1 MKKLILTTAIITSTL
16 GAMAQQDP
24 MFSQYW
30 VNPQVLN
37 PAQAGADGRTLLN
50 ATGRLQWVNGNGA
63 PKTSSLAIGGMA
75 GERVGVG
82 VSYIYDQVGISRTN
96 TLNADF
102 NYHLKLKKDWRLI
115 TGLRVIG
122 LINQMNFSEIST
134 TTPGDPLFM
143 ENLSSGIK
151 PNAGFGFLVTNKK
164 FYVGYSQPRVVNY
177 DFGAKSVMGNTKII
191 SHRFAYMGY
200 NFTLNDEFKFRPSV
214 LMKEVTNAPVQ
225 FDFNAVLEMKSKVVT
240 GLSYRSGDGVGAMLG
255 VVNAG
260 RFDIYYCYDYPL
272 SAISILSKQTHQITV
287 SMNLTGKPSRIN
299 SPRYFN

>member
-1 MKKLILTTAIITSTL
+1 MKKLILITATIVSTL
-16 GAMAQQDP
+16 SAMAQQDP

-50 ATGRLQWVNGNGA
+50 ATGRLQWVNVKGA

-75 GERVGVG
+75 GEHVGLG
-82 VSYIYDQVGISRTN
+82 LSYVYDQVGISRTN

-102 NYHLKLKKDWRLI
+102 NYHLKLKRDWRLI

-122 LINQMNFSEIST
+122 LINQMNFSEVT
-134 TTPGDPLFM
+134 TTSPGDPLFM

-164 FYVGYSQPRVVNY
+164 FYIGYSQPRVVNY

-200 NFTLNDEFKFRPSV
+200 NFTLNDELKFRPSV
-214 LMKEVTNAPVQ
+214 LVKEVTNAPVQ
-225 FDFNAVLEMKSKVVT
+225 LDVNTVLEMKSKVVA
-240 GLSYRSGDGVGAMLG
+240 GLSYRSGDGVGIMLG
-255 VVNAG
+255 AINVG
-260 RFDIYYCYDYPL
+260 KFDMYYCYDYPL
-272 SAISILSKQTHQITV
+272 SAISMISKQTHQITV

>member
-50 ATGRLQWVNGNGA
+50 ATGRLQWVNVKGA

>member
-1 MKKLILTTAIITSTL
+1 MKKLILITATIISTL

-50 ATGRLQWVNGNGA
+50 ATGRLQWVNVKGA

-75 GERVGVG
+75 GERVGLG
-82 VSYIYDQVGISRTN
+82 LSYVYDQIGISRTN

-102 NYHLKLKKDWRLI
+102 NYHLKIKKDWRLI

-164 FYVGYSQPRVVNY
+164 FYIGYSQPRVVNY
-177 DFGAKSVMGNTKII
+177 DFGAKSVMGNTRII

-200 NFTLNDEFKFRPSV
+200 NFSINDEFKLRPSV

-260 RFDIYYCYDYPL
+260 KFDIYYCYDYPL

>member
-1 MKKLILTTAIITSTL
+1 MKKLILITATIMSTL

-50 ATGRLQWVNGNGA
+50 ATGRLQWVNVKGA

-75 GERVGVG
+75 GEHVGLG
-82 VSYIYDQVGISRTN
+82 LSYVYDQVGISRTN

-102 NYHLKLKKDWRLI
+102 NYHLKIKKDWRLI

-164 FYVGYSQPRVVNY
+164 FYLGYSQPRVVNY
-177 DFGAKSVMGNTKII
+177 DFGAKSVMGNTRII

-200 NFTLNDEFKFRPSV
+200 NFALNDEFKFRPSV

-240 GLSYRSGDGVGAMLG
+240 GLSYRTGDGVGAMLG

-260 RFDIYYCYDYPL
+260 KFDIYYCYDYPL

>member
-1 MKKLILTTAIITSTL
+1 MKKLILTTATIISTL
-16 GAMAQQDP
+16 GAIAQQDP

-37 PAQAGADGRTLLN
+37 PAQAGADGRTLIN
-50 ATGRLQWVNGNGA
+50 ATGRLQWVNVKGA

-75 GERVGVG
+75 GERVGLG
-82 VSYIYDQVGISRTN
+82 LSYIYDQIGISRTN

-102 NYHLKLKKDWRLI
+102 NYHLRLKKDWRLI

-151 PNAGFGFLVTNKK
+151 PNAGFGFLLTNKK

-177 DFGAKSVMGNTKII
+177 DFGAKSVMGNTRII

-200 NFTLNDEFKFRPSV
+200 NFSINDEFKFRPSV

-272 SAISILSKQTHQITV
+272 SAISMLSKQTHQITV